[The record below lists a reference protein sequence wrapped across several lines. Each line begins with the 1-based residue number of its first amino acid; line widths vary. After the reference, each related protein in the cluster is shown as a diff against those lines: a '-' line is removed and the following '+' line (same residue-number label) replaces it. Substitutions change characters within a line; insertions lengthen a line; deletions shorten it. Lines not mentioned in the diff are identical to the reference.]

1 MWMNGQPFFC
11 LSTLIS
17 RNVIYYPLKKHQY
30 EKCRKALGWI
40 TVYLLFCNFPC
51 FQMDIIKDI
60 PEFLLPLRFICFAVQ

>member
-11 LSTLIS
+11 LSTLI
-17 RNVIYYPLKKHQY
+17 KKHQY
-30 EKCRKALGWI
+30 EKCRKALGWL

-60 PEFLLPLRFICFAVQ
+60 PEFLLPLRLICFAIQ